1 MDANFA
7 AAILSLVKF
16 VVMSIFYGAASV
28 FIVPMDIAK
37 YIRGHRFCWPRFLC
51 WAAVLC
57 SLDMLLSAWF
67 APLGE
72 NTPRHHLQ
80 HGMGVIL
87 SGKPLFLAGLF
98 LQASRAGER
107 NSSSFFAWQPPNP
120 FQQGALASWK
130 TTSTKA
136 RDEKHVRGSQV
147 LYASN
152 RKPKLNT
159 HLSIGTAQIDP
170 ASECQH
176 FLISGRT
183 GSGKSQAI
191 YGLLTTIAARRQP
204 AFIADPGGGYLAR
217 FGDSSSLVLNPFD
230 QRDAGWSPFREI
242 QADYDCERIAKAAI
256 PDADGDARQWHFY
269 AQSLLAE
276 CLRVLWNR
284 GNFSIKELLRMVT
297 SADRAEL
304 AAALAGT
311 AAQPITQPGAERML
325 GSTRSIIATHM
336 AGWRYLP
343 DQGSFSIREWVRQCV
358 SGQGR
363 WLFSVYRDDQMA
375 LLRLLISCWID
386 IAVIEILSQPED
398 PARRLW
404 LVLDEMDSL
413 GKVGAMRDGLTK
425 LRKYGGAVISGLQ
438 TIAQLRTTYGR
449 DEAQVLLSCLST
461 KLVLAAGDAETAKYF
476 EEQIG
481 QQEVKRH
488 NHSRGWS
495 SSLLQSSKSRNISE
509 QNHVQATVLA
519 SEITSL
525 PDLNGYVQT
534 CSGTLLRVAVPYRNL
549 PRNTPEFV
557 PRSVI

>member
-1 MDANFA
+1 MEVLNLFRLIFSVAQIILQLAFYA
-7 AAILSLVKF
+7 AKS
-16 VVMSIFYGAASV
+16 VVMLPIDLVRLIG
-28 FIVPMDIAK
+28 
-37 YIRGHRFCWPRFLC
+37 GHRFCWPRLI
-51 WAAVLC
+51 
-57 SLDMLLSAWF
+57 AW
-67 APLGE
+67 G
-72 NTPRHHLQ
+72 TS
-80 HGMGVIL
+80 IY
-87 SGKPLFLAGLF
+87 GLF
-98 LQASRAGER
+98 LFLPALPADTVARRYQVFFSGILFFLSGAFFRANLAGEEET
-107 NSSSFFAWQPPNP
+107 SAFFAWKPPTP
-120 FQQGALASWK
+120 FPRRDLGRWNAS
-130 TTSTKA
+130 TGTK
-136 RDEKHVRGSQV
+136 RREKHVRGSQIV
-147 LYASN
+147 PTGFSGRGA
-152 RKPKLNT
+152 RT
-159 HLSIGTAQIDP
+159 HLSIGAARIDP
-170 ASECQH
+170 GNECQH

-183 GSGKSQAI
+183 GAGKSQAI
-191 YGLLTTIAARRQP
+191 YGLLSTIATRRQP

-217 FGDSSSLVLNPFD
+217 FGDNRSIILNPFD
-230 QRDAGWSPFREI
+230 HRDAGWSPFREI
-242 QADYDCERIAKAAI
+242 QADYDCERIAKATI

-276 CLRVLWNR
+276 CLRVLWKR
-284 GNFSIKELLRMVT
+284 GNPSVKELLRMVT
-297 SADRAEL
+297 SADRTEL

-311 AAQPITQPGAERML
+311 SAQPITQPGADRML

-358 SGQGR
+358 AGQDR

-375 LLRLLISCWID
+375 LLRFLISCWID
-386 IAVIEILSQPED
+386 IAVIELLSQPED

-476 EEQIG
+476 EEQLG
-481 QQEVKRH
+481 QQEVKRN

-495 SSLLQSSKSRNISE
+495 SSAMQFSKSENVSE
-509 QNHVQATVLA
+509 QNHLQATVLA

-534 CSGTLLRVAVPYRNL
+534 CSGTLLRVTVPYRNL
-549 PRNTPEFV
+549 TRNTPEFL
-557 PRSVI
+557 PRNAV